1 VTEPGQ
7 AGRPRWLPWTALLL
21 LSAIL
26 VPALELLQ
34 LPAALM
40 LGPMIAAILVAASAG
55 TVSVPR
61 SPFLLA
67 QGVIGCLMAR
77 GIPLSAL
84 DEILCDWPLFLTVVL
99 AVIAASSALGWMLT
113 RWQVLP
119 GTTAIWGSSP
129 GAASV
134 MTLMSESYGAD
145 MRLVA
150 FMQYLRLVLV
160 AIAASVISSIWAAE
174 PVAPAHTIVWFPP
187 IHWVPFLAT
196 LALACLG
203 ALATRI
209 HWFPA
214 GTLMVPLVVGVV
226 LEAAGVLTIELPPW
240 LLAVTYAIIGWS
252 IGLRFTRPILAHAAR
267 ALPAVAAAILGL
279 IAICGGLAAILV
291 VAAGIDPLTAYLAT
305 SPGGVDSVAIIA
317 ASSHVDQSFVMA
329 MQTVRF
335 VLVLVIGP
343 WLARVVTRH
352 AMRRYLRRRKEPPR

>member
-1 VTEPGQ
+1 VTDSGPTS
-7 AGRPRWLPWTALLL
+7 RPRWLQWTALLL
-21 LSAIL
+21 LSAIF
-26 VPALELLQ
+26 VPILELLH

-40 LGPMIAAILVAASAG
+40 LGPMIAGILVAASVG
-55 TVSVPR
+55 TVNVPR
-61 SPFLLA
+61 TPFVLA

-77 GIPLSAL
+77 GIPLSTL
-84 DEILCDWPLFLTVVL
+84 DEILRDWPLILSVVL
-99 AVIAASSALGWMLT
+99 AVIIASNALGWMLT

-119 GTTAIWGSSP
+119 GSTAIWGSSP

-134 MTLMSESYGAD
+134 MTLMSENYGAD

-160 AIAASVISSIWAAE
+160 ALAASAISSIWTAGPLAR
-174 PVAPAHTIVWFPP
+174 AHTIVWFPP
-187 IHWVPFLAT
+187 VDWLAFAAT
-196 LALACLG
+196 LALACVG
-203 ALATRI
+203 ALAARI
-209 HWFPA
+209 RWLPA
-214 GTLMVPLVVGVV
+214 GTLMVPLVIGVA
-226 LEAAGVLTIELPPW
+226 LEGAGVLKIELPPW

-252 IGLRFTRPILAHAAR
+252 VGLRFTRPILAHAAR
-267 ALPAVAAAILGL
+267 ALPAVIASIAGL

-291 VAAGIDPLTAYLAT
+291 VAAGVDPLTAYLAT

-335 VLVLVIGP
+335 ALVLVVGP

-352 AMRRYLRRRKEPPR
+352 ATKRFLRRRKER